1 MIRKY
6 LQSVDNV
13 KSLLEDEILCFT
25 VRNNVVLRVNH
36 ISLISAEKK
45 KNGSDCFMLMQVI
58 LPVISSR

>member
-45 KNGSDCFMLMQVI
+45 RMVATVSC
-58 LPVISSR
+58 